1 MAFMHPKYFAEKAKV
16 TCIIADEVGVVFL
29 NAIVQ
34 DGHHYTPS
42 CVALSPGYF
51 SIKVLV
57 RWVGLQ
63 EIDISC

>member
-1 MAFMHPKYFAEKAKV
+1 M

-34 DGHHYTPS
+34 DGHHYAS
-42 CVALSPGYF
+42 SRVALGPGYL
-51 SIKVLV
+51 SIQVLV

-63 EIDISC
+63 ET